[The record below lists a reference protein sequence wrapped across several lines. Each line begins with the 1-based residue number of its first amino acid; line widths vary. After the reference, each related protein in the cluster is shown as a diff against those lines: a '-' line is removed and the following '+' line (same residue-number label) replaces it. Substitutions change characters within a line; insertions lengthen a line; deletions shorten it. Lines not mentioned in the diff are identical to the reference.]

1 MRYRAISLEN
11 DQRRAHFA
19 YFSTMQN
26 PYVGLTAE
34 VEAGA
39 ILGACHRNGWPFSL
53 AMVWCTGRAANAV
66 PALRQRILNGG
77 VVEFDRCD
85 TSHTVLRPDGSY
97 AYCTLDPMWPFAEF
111 LPAAKRRQAE
121 AIANGGID
129 DGRKRLACCSSRR
142 SHGCIIRRSHSRR
155 PSPPTAIRASRGVNM
170 RCATDG
176 SACRS
181 RCWSTTRW
189 PTDCTSRTFSRRCGR
204 RWMRWQNN
212 KARL

>member
-53 AMVWCTGRAANAV
+53 AMVWCTGRAA
-66 PALRQRILNGG
+66 
-77 VVEFDRCD
+77 
-85 TSHTVLRPDGSY
+85 
-97 AYCTLDPMWPFAEF
+97 
-111 LPAAKRRQAE
+111 KRRQAE

-129 DGRKRLACCSSRR
+129 DGEEALGLLFLSSIPWL
-142 SHGCIIRRSHSRR
+142 HY
-155 PSPPTAIRASRGVNM
+155 TAITQPTPVPA
-170 RCATDG
+170 AA
-176 SACRS
+176 ACL
-181 RCWSTTRW
+181 
-189 PTDCTSRTFSRRCGR
+189 P
-204 RWMRWQNN
+204 
-212 KARL
+212 

>member
-66 PALRQRILNGG
+66 PPQRLASPERG
-77 VVEFDRCD
+77 
-85 TSHTVLRPDGSY
+85 
-97 AYCTLDPMWPFAEF
+97 
-111 LPAAKRRQAE
+111 
-121 AIANGGID
+121 GGICEAN
-129 DGRKRLACCSSRR
+129 DGEVNGRAMPAPTRCS
-142 SHGCIIRRSHSRR
+142 
-155 PSPPTAIRASRGVNM
+155 
-170 RCATDG
+170 
-176 SACRS
+176 
-181 RCWSTTRW
+181 
-189 PTDCTSRTFSRRCGR
+189 GR
-204 RWMRWQNN
+204 RKKSGPRES
-212 KARL
+212 AGRLQC

>member
-53 AMVWCTGRAANAV
+53 TMVWCTGRAANAV

-121 AIANGGID
+121 AIANSGID
-129 DGRKRLACCSSRR
+129 DGEEALGLLFLSSIPWL
-142 SHGCIIRRSHSRR
+142 HY
-155 PSPPTAIRASRGVNM
+155 TAITQPTPVPADSNPRITWGKYALRDGRLCLPVTLLVNHALADGLHIAHFFEALRAEM
-170 RCATDG
+170 DAL
-176 SACRS
+176 AE
-181 RCWSTTRW
+181 
-189 PTDCTSRTFSRRCGR
+189 
-204 RWMRWQNN
+204 Q
-212 KARL
+212 

>member
-39 ILGACHRNGWPFSL
+39 ILGACHRHGWPFSL
-53 AMVWCTGRAANAV
+53 VMVWCTGRAVNAV

-85 TSHTVLRPDGSY
+85 TSHTVLRPDGS
-97 AYCTLDPMWPFAEF
+97 
-111 LPAAKRRQAE
+111 
-121 AIANGGID
+121 
-129 DGRKRLACCSSRR
+129 
-142 SHGCIIRRSHSRR
+142 
-155 PSPPTAIRASRGVNM
+155 
-170 RCATDG
+170 
-176 SACRS
+176 
-181 RCWSTTRW
+181 
-189 PTDCTSRTFSRRCGR
+189 
-204 RWMRWQNN
+204 
-212 KARL
+212 

>member
-26 PYVGLTAE
+26 PYVRLTAE

-129 DGRKRLACCSSRR
+129 DGEEALGRLFLSSIPWL
-142 SHGCIIRRSHSRR
+142 HY
-155 PSPPTAIRASRGVNM
+155 TAITQPTPVPA
-170 RCATDG
+170 AA
-176 SACRS
+176 ACL
-181 RCWSTTRW
+181 
-189 PTDCTSRTFSRRCGR
+189 P
-204 RWMRWQNN
+204 
-212 KARL
+212 

>member
-53 AMVWCTGRAANAV
+53 TMVWCTGRAANAV

-121 AIANGGID
+121 AIANGSVD
-129 DGRKRLACCSSRR
+129 DGEERLACCSSRR
-142 SHGCIIRRSHSRR
+142 SHGCIIRRPHSRR
-155 PSPPTAIRASRGVNM
+155 PSPPQRLASPERGGGICEANDGEVNGRAKPAPT
-170 RCATDG
+170 RC
-176 SACRS
+176 S
-181 RCWSTTRW
+181 
-189 PTDCTSRTFSRRCGR
+189 GR
-204 RWMRWQNN
+204 RKKSSPRES
-212 KARL
+212 AGRLQC

>member
-66 PALRQRILNGG
+66 PALR
-77 VVEFDRCD
+77 
-85 TSHTVLRPDGSY
+85 
-97 AYCTLDPMWPFAEF
+97 AEMDA
-111 LPAAKRRQAE
+111 LAE
-121 AIANGGID
+121 
-129 DGRKRLACCSSRR
+129 
-142 SHGCIIRRSHSRR
+142 
-155 PSPPTAIRASRGVNM
+155 
-170 RCATDG
+170 
-176 SACRS
+176 
-181 RCWSTTRW
+181 
-189 PTDCTSRTFSRRCGR
+189 
-204 RWMRWQNN
+204 Q
-212 KARL
+212 

>member
-19 YFSTMQN
+19 YFFTMQG

-85 TSHTVLRPDGSY
+85 TSHTSPSL
-97 AYCTLDPMWPFAEF
+97 
-111 LPAAKRRQAE
+111 
-121 AIANGGID
+121 N
-129 DGRKRLACCSSRR
+129 
-142 SHGCIIRRSHSRR
+142 HIIFR
-155 PSPPTAIRASRGVNM
+155 IRMNLH
-170 RCATDG
+170 
-176 SACRS
+176 
-181 RCWSTTRW
+181 
-189 PTDCTSRTFSRRCGR
+189 DCLF
-204 RWMRWQNN
+204 
-212 KARL
+212 

>member
-53 AMVWCTGRAANAV
+53 TMVWCTGRAANAV

-77 VVEFDRCD
+77 
-85 TSHTVLRPDGSY
+85 
-97 AYCTLDPMWPFAEF
+97 
-111 LPAAKRRQAE
+111 
-121 AIANGGID
+121 ID
-129 DGRKRLACCSSRR
+129 DGEEALGLLFLSSIPWL
-142 SHGCIIRRSHSRR
+142 HY
-155 PSPPTAIRASRGVNM
+155 TAITQPTPVPADRNPRITWGKYALRDGRLCLPVTLLVNHALADGLHIAHFFEALRAEM
-170 RCATDG
+170 DAL
-176 SACRS
+176 AE
-181 RCWSTTRW
+181 
-189 PTDCTSRTFSRRCGR
+189 
-204 RWMRWQNN
+204 Q
-212 KARL
+212 